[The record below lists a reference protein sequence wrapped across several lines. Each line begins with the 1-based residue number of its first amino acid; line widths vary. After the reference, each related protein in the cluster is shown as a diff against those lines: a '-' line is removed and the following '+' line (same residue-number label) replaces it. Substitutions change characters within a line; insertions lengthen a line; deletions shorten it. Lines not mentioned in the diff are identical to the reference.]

1 MTPGQVINI
10 NLLYPNPFPADQT
23 VAIINQTA
31 QLIHVADRLPVS
43 PNEVYTHHFVTV
55 DTLMV
60 PPPTG
65 QGLMVRPAF
74 SEQHRLLVPANML
87 QSEMSRTVNIHLINT
102 LGVQDVAA
110 CIECRCPPE
119 LELKNGGGV
128 LCCTDCPSQ
137 SKQGIIEYAMEYTT
151 IYRVV
156 EAEDE
161 VIPLRLARIDAAR
174 GIGERIEYEVPADP
188 AGKENVVDWDF
199 TLNQLVPGEPL
210 TAPVQAL
217 RCDGHQHA
225 GAICLEL
232 YDVTSGHQICNSCPQ
247 FGSLPTATGNMEF
260 VMSMNTSNIAP
271 TFEIHPEQQLRIK
284 ARYDAT
290 VRHTGVM
297 SIMFLYY
304 SEEHPTK
311 GKDVV
316 PHTLD
321 TNLIS
326 TGEFLM
332 KFPSVQHHVA
342 PTCHDEFFKVWSV
355 CPIDSSSSLREENA
369 IVCCSMLGGLT
380 ASKCLCDEVGHAE
393 PDLLHFITSWQ
404 QVCSTET
411 LSKEL
416 SAACPAMRGEEYWAW
431 SNIYLFIS
439 PNDLNILT
447 TEAKYL
453 SAGLVM
459 MWSNCIC
466 TVLFFLAVN
475 KAIKAILKEKFSSL
489 ELHEQFI
496 ICTHIILIV
505 VFIGQ
510 LIPYSYLMARML
522 FSSQFADVL
531 QSHYKVFF
539 WSVSLHGMLYLVEG
553 GFRSVVRLNSLLLL
567 HHLLFF
573 VMPILLFI
581 SGSVL
586 VFKAGYVLDLFA
598 TYEFGLY
605 ASLILRR
612 LRAPAR
618 WQQISLAGGVGVYA
632 VTRIIQFVILSGL
645 FLGTFDVESGD
656 KWYWITLIVTLLLV
670 IIQNFTFIIYY
681 GMYTRL
687 YAANAD
693 TAKKGRYSPVAEICP
708 PDSDIVETGTFLIK
722 GNSTQ
727 VSDSSKGL

>member
-1 MTPGQVINI
+1 MCSYTNTFSHDSVHNS
-10 NLLYPNPFPADQT
+10 AD
-23 VAIINQTA
+23 
-31 QLIHVADRLPVS
+31 L
-43 PNEVYTHHFVTV
+43 F
-55 DTLMV
+55 
-60 PPPTG
+60 
-65 QGLMVRPAF
+65 
-74 SEQHRLLVPANML
+74 L
-87 QSEMSRTVNIHLINT
+87 Q
-102 LGVQDVAA
+102 
-110 CIECRCPPE
+110 
-119 LELKNGGGV
+119 
-128 LCCTDCPSQ
+128 
-137 SKQGIIEYAMEYTT
+137 
-151 IYRVV
+151 
-156 EAEDE
+156 
-161 VIPLRLARIDAAR
+161 
-174 GIGERIEYEVPADP
+174 
-188 AGKENVVDWDF
+188 
-199 TLNQLVPGEPL
+199 
-210 TAPVQAL
+210 
-217 RCDGHQHA
+217 
-225 GAICLEL
+225 
-232 YDVTSGHQICNSCPQ
+232 
-247 FGSLPTATGNMEF
+247 
-260 VMSMNTSNIAP
+260 
-271 TFEIHPEQQLRIK
+271 
-284 ARYDAT
+284 
-290 VRHTGVM
+290 
-297 SIMFLYY
+297 
-304 SEEHPTK
+304 
-311 GKDVV
+311 
-316 PHTLD
+316 
-321 TNLIS
+321 
-326 TGEFLM
+326 
-332 KFPSVQHHVA
+332 
-342 PTCHDEFFKVWSV
+342 
-355 CPIDSSSSLREENA
+355 
-369 IVCCSMLGGLT
+369 
-380 ASKCLCDEVGHAE
+380 
-393 PDLLHFITSWQ
+393 
-404 QVCSTET
+404 
-411 LSKEL
+411 EL
-416 SAACPAMRGEEYWAW
+416 SAACPAMRDEEYWAW

-466 TVLFFLAVN
+466 TIIFFLMVN
-475 KAIKAILKEKFSSL
+475 KALKMVLKERFTSL
-489 ELHEQFI
+489 EVHEQFI

-505 VFIGQ
+505 IFIGQ

-531 QSHYKVFF
+531 QTHYQVFF

-687 YAANAD
+687 YAASAD

-708 PDSDIVETGTFLIK
+708 PDSDLVESGTMLIK

-727 VSDSSKGL
+727 VADSSKGL